1 MCGIAG
7 VYYWN
12 ESEASTAAVE
22 RMNAQMSHRG
32 PDASGIFQDK
42 NLVLGHRRLSIID
55 LKEASNQPFL
65 SEDKRYA
72 LVFNG
77 EIYNFKA
84 IREKLTDFHFR
95 TDSDTEVILAAY
107 LKWGVD
113 CLNLFNGMFAFSIWD
128 SQKEELFVARDR
140 LGIKPLY
147 FYRDERCFAFASELR
162 ALLQSDLVPRKMNR
176 AALSD
181 YLRYQ
186 TVHGPNCMIEGVQ
199 LLETGSYLLL
209 KDEEVKKQYYWK
221 AEAQKSSNNFSDHEQ
236 NKKTVQSLFFDA
248 VERRMV
254 ADVPLGAFLS
264 GGIDSSAI
272 VAAMSQLSSQTV
284 DTFSVVFDEAAYSEA
299 EFSDLVA
306 KKFQTNHH
314 QINLSANHLLDAIPA
329 ALNSMDHPSGDGV
342 NTFVVSKATKEAGIT
357 VALSGLGGDEVFS
370 GYPIFKQMPEL
381 MGKAWLQSWPK
392 GIRKGAG
399 ALLQQFKPSL
409 RNEKLAEWLKS
420 DYFDLQHLYPVGRQ
434 LMFDRTLH
442 KMLKHG
448 VQPNHTAKL
457 AKQLLDFKQPLTEL
471 PLQSRISVLEFKTY
485 MQHVLLRDADQMSM
499 AHALE
504 VRLPFL
510 DHELIE
516 YVLNVPDKQKLGA
529 YPKSLLID
537 SLGGLLPKEVYMRKK
552 MGFVMPWEAWIK
564 NELRPFCEEQLNFLK
579 QTDLFNAAAIDE
591 IWQTFLKN
599 SKRISWVS
607 IWSMVVLAHWMQ
619 RNEVSA

>member
-7 VYYWN
+7 AYYWN
-12 ESEASTAAVE
+12 ESNCSTAAVE

-32 PDASGIFQDK
+32 PDASGIFQDR

-55 LKEASNQPFL
+55 LQEASNQPFL
-65 SEDKRYA
+65 SENNRYA

-84 IREKLTDFHFR
+84 IKEKLSDFHFR

-107 LKWGVD
+107 QKWGKD
-113 CLNLFNGMFAFSIWD
+113 CLQQFNGMFDFALWD

-140 LGIKPLY
+140 MGIKPLY
-147 FYRDERCFAFASELR
+147 FYQDEHCFAFASELR
-162 ALLQSDLVPRKMNR
+162 ALLQSDLVPRQLNR
-176 AALSD
+176 RALSD

-186 TVHGPNCMIEGVQ
+186 TVQGPDCMIEGVH
-199 LLETGSYLLL
+199 LLDAGSYLVLTQDEL
-209 KDEEVKKQYYWK
+209 KKEVYWK
-221 AEAQKSSNNFSDHEQ
+221 PETQKGRANYSDYEQ
-236 NKKTVQSLFFDA
+236 NKASVRSLFFEA
-248 VERRMV
+248 VERRML

-272 VAAMSQLSSQTV
+272 VAAMSEISKGSI

-306 KKFQTNHH
+306 KKFQTKHH
-314 QINLSANHLLDAIPA
+314 QINLSANHLLDSIPE

-342 NTFVVSKATKEAGIT
+342 NTYVVSKATKEAGIT

-381 MGKAWLQSWPK
+381 MEKGWLQSWPK
-392 GIRKGAG
+392 DIRKGVG
-399 ALLQQFKPSL
+399 SLLQKIKPAL
-409 RNEKLAEWLKS
+409 RTEKLAAWLQS
-420 DYFDLQHLYPVGRQ
+420 DYFDLAHLYPVGRQ
-434 LMFDRTLH
+434 LMFDRRMNKL
-442 KMLKHG
+442 LKDSL
-448 VQPNHTAKL
+448 QPNRIAQQ
-457 AKQLLDFKQPLTEL
+457 ANQLLGFKQALTEL

-510 DHELIE
+510 DHQLIE
-516 YVLNVPDKQKLGA
+516 YVLNVPDHQKLGA

-537 SLGGLLPKEVYMRKK
+537 SLDGLLPKEVYLRKK
-552 MGFVMPWEAWIK
+552 MGFVMPWEEWMK
-564 NELRPFCEEQLNFLK
+564 KELRPFCEEQLDFLK
-579 QTDLFNAAAIDE
+579 QTDLFHAAELDRL
-591 IWQTFLKN
+591 WHTFQKN
-599 SKRISWVS
+599 SKLVSWVS
-607 IWSMVVLAHWMQ
+607 IWSLVVLAYWMQ
-619 RNEVSA
+619 RNKVIA